1 MKRLLLI
8 FPLIGLAFAG
18 TEIELKTPTGVL
30 KGTLEEPAHAD
41 KSLVVLIHP
50 GSGPTDRN
58 GNSIGLPGNNDSLK
72 MLAEGL
78 AARGIASVRI
88 DKRGIAASK
97 PAGPKKE
104 DDLLFDSYVDDTVA
118 WLGHLQGEL
127 GFKKTVVLGHS
138 EGALIGLVAAGR
150 RPVDGY
156 ISVAGTARRASP
168 LLREQLK
175 TKLPPNLLGEAT
187 VILQQLDQG
196 QKVAKVSPELNILFR
211 PSVQPYLISW
221 IKYTPTTEIAKLTAP
236 ALIVQGT
243 TDIQV
248 PVADADALHAADPA
262 SVLLKIEGMNHVLKA
277 VGADQKDQITSY
289 SNPKLP
295 LHPELLGPVATFLQ
309 GIRGNPVP

>member
-8 FPLIGLAFAG
+8 FPFIGLSLAG

-30 KGTLEEPAHAD
+30 KGTLEQPAQEE

-50 GSGPTDRN
+50 GSGPTDRD

-97 PAGPKKE
+97 AAGPKKE
-104 DDLLFDSYVDDTVA
+104 DDLLFDTYVDDAVS
-118 WLGHLQGEL
+118 WIGYLQGEM
-127 GFKKTVVLGHS
+127 GFKKVALLGHS
-138 EGALIGLVAAGR
+138 EGALITLIAAGKK
-150 RPVDGY
+150 P
-156 ISVAGTARRASP
+156 VAGYVSLSGTAKRASP

-175 TKLPPNLLGEAT
+175 TKLPPNLLTEST

-196 QKVAKVSPELNILFR
+196 QKVAKVSPELNVLFR

-221 IKYTPTTEIAKLTAP
+221 IKYTPTEEIAKLTAP

-248 PVADADALHAADPA
+248 SPADADALHEAQPE
-262 SVLLKIEGMNHVLKA
+262 SKEVKIEGMNHVLKA
-277 VGADQKDQITSY
+277 VGTDLKEQVSSY

-295 LHPELLGPVATFLQ
+295 LHPGLLGPVAEFLQ
-309 GIRGNPVP
+309 GIQGKPEP